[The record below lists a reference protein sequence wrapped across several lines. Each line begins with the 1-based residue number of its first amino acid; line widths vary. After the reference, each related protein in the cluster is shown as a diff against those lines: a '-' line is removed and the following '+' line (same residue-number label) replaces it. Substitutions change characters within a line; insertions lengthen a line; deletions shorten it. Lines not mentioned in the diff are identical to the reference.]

1 MKKIRL
7 FILLIACMAFIPV
20 VNAASANTVVTGTNT
35 VNVGKTTEIYVKLNS
50 SASIEGVDITYAT
63 SGNITVTNVSVA
75 DGFMSMGRNGNRYIL
90 YAMDPVPSGS
100 TILVLTVK
108 GNSVGKGTVS
118 VSNLEATVSG
128 ETVVG
133 GSKSYEITVKSSTT
147 SNTTTN
153 NNKKNEEDSLKKEEE
168 RKAAIAAATQLVEQ
182 AETSLTE
189 TDYTKALEA
198 VNLLENSDEK
208 TELLDRLNDV
218 KFKIAV
224 SNECKSQ
231 ETPKCEECKETNDD
245 AKPWIIL
252 SIVLIISLI
261 LETVYLVYAKTREN

>member
-1 MKKIRL
+1 MKKVRL
-7 FILLIACMAFIPV
+7 FILLVACMVFIPV
-20 VNAASANTVVTGTNT
+20 VNAGSANTVITGTNT

-133 GSKSYEITVKSSTT
+133 GSKSYEITVKASATG
-147 SNTTTN
+147 NTTNTN
-153 NNKKNEEDSLKKEEE
+153 NKNEVDSLKKEDE

-182 AETSLTE
+182 AEASLTE
-189 TDYTKALEA
+189 TDYAKALEA
-198 VNLLENSDEK
+198 VNLLEDSDEK
-208 TELLDRLNDV
+208 IELLDRLNDV

-224 SNECKSQ
+224 SNECKTQ

-261 LETVYLVYAKTREN
+261 LETVYLVYTKTREN